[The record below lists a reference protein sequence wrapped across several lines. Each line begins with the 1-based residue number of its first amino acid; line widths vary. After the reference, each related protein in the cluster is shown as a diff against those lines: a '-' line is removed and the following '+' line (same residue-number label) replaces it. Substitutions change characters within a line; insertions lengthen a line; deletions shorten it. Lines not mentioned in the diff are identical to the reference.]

1 MTTYEHSSEL
11 VNVDGAR
18 DAGNPTILPFSEV
31 VRFHGHL
38 CPGVTLGYCASKI
51 ALQEL
56 RAGRDVDEQLV
67 AIVENDAC
75 GIDAIQ
81 AVTGCTLGKG
91 NLIFR
96 DHGKHVY
103 TFINRVTGDA
113 IRVSL
118 KDREADGS
126 QKILQ
131 ARVREGTASPEER
144 ETLKRLQ
151 QEKMDKMLAEPP
163 ENYFDVKHVKV
174 DIPEKARLFGSVK
187 CSKCGEMTAESRA
200 RVQNGGFVCIPC
212 FDEYTRGW

>member
-1 MTTYEHSSEL
+1 MSKYENSSGIDDI
-11 VNVDGAR
+11 DGPQET
-18 DAGNPTILPFSEV
+18 GNPAILPFSEV
-31 VRFHGHL
+31 IRFHGHY
-38 CPGVTLGYCASKI
+38 CAGVTLGYCASKI

-56 RAGRDVDEQLV
+56 RAGRDVDEQLI

-113 IRVSL
+113 VRISL
-118 KDREADGS
+118 KDRETDDT
-126 QKILQ
+126 QKALQ

-144 ETLKRLQ
+144 EALKRLQ
-151 QEKMDKMLAEPP
+151 QEKMDRMLVDPP
-163 ENYFDVKHVKV
+163 EDYFNVKRVKV
-174 DIPEKARLFGSVK
+174 EIPEKARLFGSVK
-187 CSKCGEMTAESRA
+187 CSKCGEMVAESRA
-200 RVQNGGFVCIPC
+200 RVQNGDFVCIPC